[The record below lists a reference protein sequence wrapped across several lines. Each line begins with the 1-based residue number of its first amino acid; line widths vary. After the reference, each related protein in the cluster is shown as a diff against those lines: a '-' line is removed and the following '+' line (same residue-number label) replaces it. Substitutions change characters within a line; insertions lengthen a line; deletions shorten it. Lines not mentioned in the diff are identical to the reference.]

1 MELRLVLRVL
11 GIKGKMRAP
20 VKDKRALALQAMQ
33 QQNLGDADLE
43 IMPHSTGAREAD
55 FSANDVA
62 RLFHVLSDPA
72 NGDALRRAYQPL
84 PRTEL
89 DKERVSLW
97 TSVVGPMFNRASYR
111 PTPPALIDGIMETD
125 LRVIDPNRHSG
136 ARLRSKLE
144 GHFRTLRLLY
154 TVAVANYARSG

>member
-1 MELRLVLRVL
+1 MERAPSPSSPVGPSGHTGFDLALAELYLGRRSSMELRLVLRVL
-11 GIKGKMRAP
+11 GIK
-20 VKDKRALALQAMQ
+20 
-33 QQNLGDADLE
+33 
-43 IMPHSTGAREAD
+43 
-55 FSANDVA
+55 
-62 RLFHVLSDPA
+62 A